1 MSTMRS
7 LLSPVCLTALALA
20 ALAVSFSGCS
30 KKPDLP
36 PVKEWAAYS
45 DPYQHIA
52 FTYPK
57 GWVLKAEGSQVVVFT
72 SADAEKKFLDPASTG
87 ADGAKVEVIKER
99 LDSLVTAESSID
111 AYAKDLSG
119 SGFKVEPDNIGSIA
133 GLPAKAIKY
142 SGAYSKEAK
151 LHAVR
156 VAVLKDSTMY
166 TLTYAAFNDYYE
178 PYKTALDSLLAS
190 LAFPTPATAGGA
202 DPSLPS
208 PVFVP
213 FDNFAVSIQIP
224 ENFDPS
230 MPRPKG
236 DVKFSMDIKGYRQ
249 DCTIHIDI
257 LPSKGQPVEKA
268 VEQNLKF
275 YKPTSR
281 GETKLDGQKAIYLN
295 YSPAKNISS
304 RAYFVVKGDK
314 MARVIVNIFMPM
326 KDKFLPAFEKSIA
339 SLKIK

>member
-1 MSTMRS
+1 MTKLRS
-7 LLSPVCLTALALA
+7 LMFPTCAALA
-20 ALAVSFSGCS
+20 ALAVLFSGCS
-30 KKPDLP
+30 KKPDIP
-36 PVKEWAAYS
+36 PVKEWAAFS
-45 DPYQHIA
+45 DPYQHIG
-52 FTYPK
+52 FSYPK
-57 GWVLKAEGSQVVVFT
+57 GWTLKPEGSLVVAF
-72 SADAEKKFLDPASTG
+72 SIAAAEKKFLDPMSAG

-99 LDSLVTAESSID
+99 LDSLISPEASIE
-111 AYAKDLSG
+111 AFAKEYRG
-119 SGFKVEPDNIGSIA
+119 YGFKVEDVNITEVA
-133 GLPAKAIKY
+133 GLPAKGIEY
-142 SGAYSKEAK
+142 SGKYTKDSK

-156 VAVLKDSTMY
+156 VAVRKDSTMY

-178 PYKTALDSLLAS
+178 PYKMALDSLLS
-190 LAFPTPATAGGA
+190 SMSFPTPATAAGGV

-208 PVFVP
+208 TNFVP

-257 LPSKGQPVEKA
+257 LPSKGLSLEKA

-281 GETKLDGQKAIYLN
+281 GETKLDGQKAMYLN

-314 MARVIVNIFMPM
+314 MARVIVNIYQPM
-326 KDKFLPAFEKSIA
+326 RDQFLPAFEKSIA